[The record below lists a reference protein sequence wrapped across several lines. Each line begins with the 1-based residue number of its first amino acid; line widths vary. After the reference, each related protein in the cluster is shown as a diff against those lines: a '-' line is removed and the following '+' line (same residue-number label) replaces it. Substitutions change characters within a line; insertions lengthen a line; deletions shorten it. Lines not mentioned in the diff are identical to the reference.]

1 MKPVKLT
8 MCAFGPYPDKK
19 EVDLSLFG
27 GCGLFLVTG
36 DTGAGKT
43 TIFDA
48 ISFALYGEASGTNR
62 ESIMFRSDF
71 ALPETKTYVELEFLY
86 RGQTYKIERSPK
98 YMKEKSRGEGT
109 TLVNAN
115 ATLIMPDSRVIT
127 GNNNVNDEVKALIG
141 IDKNQFSQIAMIA
154 QGDFLKL
161 LLSSTDE
168 RGKIFRKVFNT
179 DVYLKFQHELKLK
192 ANSLKLQYED
202 LSKSILQY
210 MNGIICSED
219 SHLYLEIKEL
229 MTEKNINYLSKANE
243 LLDNLICEDEI
254 LEEKEKIFNKK
265 IQEEITVQS
274 TLITTAVANNSRLE
288 RLTNSNKRLEELEK
302 LQDEYKRKKIKLV
315 LCENALYHIKPI
327 ADELHKSTKQVNDLN
342 ISISKHEEFIK
353 HRTIE
358 LDNLLN
364 VYENEKLKEPKLL
377 SLSNEI
383 TLVKNELEIYK
394 DLEFLRKESDI
405 INKQLY
411 EKSVLL
417 LDKKEKKNNIEN
429 MQIKIQEELISLKD
443 IEVLAE
449 QTKKQKE
456 DAYSLSEQL
465 NQLKDLF
472 FELEKD
478 KETLIS
484 AQKLFLKSHEISI
497 AKSSEYEKLEQSFLT
512 GQAGIIAM
520 KLKDNIP
527 CPVCGSIDHPLPAKI
542 TLAAPT
548 EEELKKAK
556 QELLDAKEQAY
567 KLSEKSSNSKV
578 KVDAKIEAI
587 IKYSQSL
594 FGKIEINEIP
604 ELLFNETEKTNI
616 ILCKT
621 TKKLVEIRKKI
632 EYKNKCELKKTEIE
646 KLLNNGVKIIETLE
660 KEIGDLKVKQSSL
673 MSRLDTIKGKIKFQ
687 NKEEAEEYIKIKLME
702 LNNLKTSLENSEKQY
717 NKCNGEIEKS
727 KAVILDL
734 NNRLVTSKA
743 EMDLVIEKLNVT
755 LKSRGFTNIDHYNDM
770 LINEDNIISLKK
782 DIENY
787 MNEVNKVKIDISN
800 LKEET
805 KNTVYINIED
815 SLKLKKEFEEQKYK
829 SDKKFNNIFSR
840 LKNNKKVR
848 NEIKLKQKEMDEIEV
863 EYLCYRNL
871 SDTANGNLS
880 GKQKIA
886 FEYYVQSTYFN
897 QIIAEAN
904 RRFSYMTNGRFK
916 LIIKEEPNNFRSQTG
931 LELDVIDNYTGKSRS
946 VKSLSGGES
955 FKASLSMALG
965 LSDMIQRFSGGI
977 QIDTMFVDE
986 GFGSL
991 DSESLDQAIDV
1002 LNSLTN
1008 GDRLVGIISH
1018 VSELRERI
1026 DKKLIVKKDISGSDI
1041 RLIV

>member
-8 MCAFGPYPDKK
+8 MCAFGPYPDKT

-62 ESIMFRSDF
+62 ESIMLRSDF

-98 YMKEKSRGEGT
+98 YMKAKTRGEGT

-115 ATLIMPDSRVIT
+115 ATLIMPNSRVIT
-127 GNNNVNDEVKALIG
+127 GNNNVNDEVKNLIG

-168 RGKIFRKVFNT
+168 RGKIFRRVFST
-179 DVYLKFQHELKLK
+179 DVYLKFQHELKSK

-202 LSKSILQY
+202 LRKSILQY
-210 MNGIICSED
+210 VNDIICPED
-219 SHLYLEIKEL
+219 SPLYLKIKEL
-229 MTEKNINYLSKANE
+229 ITENNINSLNKTNE
-243 LLDNLICEDEI
+243 LLDSLICEDEI

-265 IQEEITVQS
+265 IQGEITEQS
-274 TLITTAVANNSRLE
+274 TVITTAVANNSRLE
-288 RLTNSNKRLEELEK
+288 RLTNSNKMLEELEK
-302 LQDEYKRKKIKLV
+302 LQDEYESKKIKLAS
-315 LCENALYHIKPI
+315 CKNALYYIKPV
-327 ADELHKSTKQVNDLN
+327 ADELQKATSRVNDLN
-342 ISISKHEEFIK
+342 ISISKHEDFIK

-358 LDNLLN
+358 LEKLFKI
-364 VYENEKLKEPKLL
+364 YKNEKLKEPEHL
-377 SLSNEI
+377 SLSNQI
-383 TLVKNELEIYK
+383 NLVKNELEIYK
-394 DLEFLRKESDI
+394 ELEFLRKETDI
-405 INKQLY
+405 VNEELNK
-411 EKSVLL
+411 KSVTLIA
-417 LDKKEKKNNIEN
+417 KKEKKKNLEDKK
-429 MQIKIQEELISLKD
+429 IKFQQELIFLKD
-443 IEVLAE
+443 IEVFAE

-456 DAYSLSEQL
+456 DAYCLSEKL
-465 NQLKDLF
+465 SQLKALIS
-472 FELEKD
+472 ELEKN
-478 KETLIS
+478 KKTLMN
-484 AQKLFLKSHEISI
+484 AQKLFLKAQQISST
-497 AKSSEYEKLEQSFLT
+497 KSDEYEKLEQSFLT
-512 GQAGIIAM
+512 EQAGIIAM

-527 CPVCGSIDHPLPAKI
+527 CPVCGSIEHPLIAKL
-542 TLAAPT
+542 TLVAPT

-556 QELLDAKEQAY
+556 EELLDAKEKAY
-567 KLSEKSSNSKV
+567 KLSEDSSSSKV
-578 KVDAKIEAI
+578 KVEAKIESI
-587 IKYSQSL
+587 IKFSQSL
-594 FGKIEINEIP
+594 FGTIEIDEISV
-604 ELLFNETEKTNI
+604 LLYNETEKTSVM
-616 ILCKT
+616 LSKLT
-621 TKKLVEIRKKI
+621 EKLVEIGKKI

-646 KLLNNGVKIIETLE
+646 KLLNDCVKVIETLE
-660 KEIGDLKVKQSSL
+660 KEIGYLKVKQSSL
-673 MSRLDTIKGKIKFQ
+673 MSKLDTIKGKIKFEK
-687 NKEEAEEYIKIKLME
+687 KEEAEEYIKINTIE
-702 LNNLKTSLENSEKQY
+702 LENLKTSLENSEKAY

-734 NNRLVTSKA
+734 SNRLITSKS

-755 LKSRGFTNIDHYNDM
+755 MKSRGFNNIEQYKSM
-770 LINEDNIISLKK
+770 LISEDNIISLKN

-787 MNEVNKVKIDISN
+787 INEVNKIKIDISN

-805 KNTVYINIED
+805 KNSIYINIEA
-815 SLKLKKEFEEQKYK
+815 SLKLKKEFENQKEN
-829 SDKKFNNIFSR
+829 SDKKYNNIFSR
-840 LKNNKKVR
+840 LKNNKKLS
-848 NEIKLKQKEMDEIEV
+848 NYIKLKQKEMSEIEV

-871 SDTANGNLS
+871 SDTANGDLS

-886 FEYYVQSTYFN
+886 FEYYVQATYFN

-904 RRFSYMTNGRFK
+904 RRFLYMTNGRFK
-916 LIIKEEPNNFRSQTG
+916 LIRKEEPNNLRSQTG

-977 QIDTMFVDE
+977 QIDTMFIDE

-1002 LNSLTN
+1002 LNALTN

-1018 VSELRERI
+1018 VGELRDRI
-1026 DKKLIVKKDISGSDI
+1026 DKKLVVKKDISGSDI
-1041 RLIV
+1041 KLIV